1 MLPARHYIKFF
12 TCIIPQKSSKNPDVD
27 TILCRKEL
35 RLMQRIFKTNL
46 SGAQS
51 MCQSHFAK
59 EKSDPQFSKDLL
71 TPER

>member
-51 MCQSHFAK
+51 MC
-59 EKSDPQFSKDLL
+59 
-71 TPER
+71 